1 MASEKF
7 VAANAYIRKGNKSQ
21 TNNLFFYLKKLDL
34 SEKIEPKASRGTSIK
49 RVEINEIGNSIK
61 QK

>member
-1 MASEKF
+1 MPSEKF
-7 VAANAYIRKGNKSQ
+7 IAANAYIRKGSKSQ

-34 SEKIEPKASRGTSIK
+34 SEKIEPKASRRNK
-49 RVEINEIGNSIK
+49 YNRVEINEIENSIK